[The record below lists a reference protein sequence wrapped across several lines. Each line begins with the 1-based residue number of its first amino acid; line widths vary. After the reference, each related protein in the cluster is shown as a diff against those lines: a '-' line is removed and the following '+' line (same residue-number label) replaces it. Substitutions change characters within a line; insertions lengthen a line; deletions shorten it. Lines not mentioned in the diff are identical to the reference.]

1 MRRACL
7 TQGYPPAR
15 LNRRFAL
22 SPVDALVD
30 IKIGCGLR
38 RQVPVRLDLH
48 TITRLRIT
56 VLPQRWPAC
65 PGYAWGLGVHADV
78 LQDLPDLRALG
89 NERDQAHLPTT
100 HRTQQ
105 REISIS

>member
-7 TQGYPPAR
+7 AQGYPPAR

-38 RQVPVRLDLH
+38 RQVPARLDSRPVIH
-48 TITRLRIT
+48 LRIT
-56 VLPQRWPAC
+56 VVPQWWPAC
-65 PGYAWGLGVHADV
+65 RGYCSGACESMPMCSRIFLICTPSAMNAIRRICPPHIGHGS
-78 LQDLPDLRALG
+78 G
-89 NERDQAHLPTT
+89 NTL
-100 HRTQQ
+100 
-105 REISIS
+105 